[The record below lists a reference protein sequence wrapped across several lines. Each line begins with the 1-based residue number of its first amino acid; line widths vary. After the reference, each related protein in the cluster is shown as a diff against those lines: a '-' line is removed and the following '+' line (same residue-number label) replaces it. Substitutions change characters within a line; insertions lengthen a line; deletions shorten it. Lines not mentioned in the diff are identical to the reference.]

1 MICLAKTTKY
11 SKMQLLLIYFIIGFC
26 LISAFVVDLIK
37 WGAFKWLL
45 NLKNRFL
52 SGKLVTLT
60 H

>member
-37 WGAFKWLL
+37 WGAFK
-45 NLKNRFL
+45 
-52 SGKLVTLT
+52 
-60 H
+60 